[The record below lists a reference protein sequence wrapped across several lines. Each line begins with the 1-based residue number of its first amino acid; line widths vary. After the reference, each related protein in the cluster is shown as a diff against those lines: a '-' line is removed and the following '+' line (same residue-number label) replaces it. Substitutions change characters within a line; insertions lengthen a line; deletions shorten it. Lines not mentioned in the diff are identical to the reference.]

1 MSSTRVD
8 IKSAVPC
15 LMYAIFFFLADSIS
29 LSGVSTGTELG
40 VRFSGDGS
48 LANVGITQSSISEY
62 SPELNSHLEG
72 CLATEAS
79 MVVLDT
85 LELIV
90 QV

>member
-1 MSSTRVD
+1 MKILISNQFLHVCFIVS
-8 IKSAVPC
+8 
-15 LMYAIFFFLADSIS
+15 FLADSIS

-48 LANVGITQSSISEY
+48 IANVGIAQSSISEY
-62 SPELNSHLEG
+62 SPELNFHLEG

-90 QV
+90 QVC